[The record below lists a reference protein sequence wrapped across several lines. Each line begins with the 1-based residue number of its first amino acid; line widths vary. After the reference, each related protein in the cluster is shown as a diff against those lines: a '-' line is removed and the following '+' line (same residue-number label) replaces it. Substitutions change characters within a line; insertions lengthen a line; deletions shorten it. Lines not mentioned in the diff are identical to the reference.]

1 MGETESPAIYKNVP
15 KNSPGNVPGSVPKNT
30 RSVFIPNSE
39 LQNQRIKQSLATYS
53 SEKSPYSKKS
63 KKIKTDSGNTEKY
76 VKKEKSPKIVPKK
89 KAPKGMNSGILDLL
103 GGNESFLNV
112 STHSGRYDTVEAEE
126 EAGREEERER
136 LLMEHYRN
144 NYGNNDPQNTG
155 GNSENENDSQGTG
168 GNRYPPSRSVLGP
181 DTTYN
186 SDIDDYGAEVW
197 GVRPVVSVDTV
208 RKYGESTYDRAAL
221 GILER
226 QQQDYDE
233 GEWEGREREEEGDEE
248 REEQRGLYASDGDYE
263 EKEDMDVEQEV
274 EQDQEEEEEE
284 VPRED
289 LQRTARGWVSN
300 RPAVG
305 TDGGQAGSSR
315 SREVLNT
322 VEYSSLRSSVTERNS
337 MENDV
342 KNEYENKTENM
353 EGTENQNPTLE
364 SLERNF
370 WTQDPLLQQQL
381 GLLSDKRDFLE
392 KLNNLNFSTDE
403 RRKSAV
409 KEKENRIGKDF
420 SSAPFT
426 TNHSLPPSSTAL
438 RENSYQ
444 NSLLSA
450 RADIHGIL
458 AKSVNYHGGELL
470 GKIHGFP
477 FFVYLLFLFYSD
489 FVQPFFIDVLMLNI
503 IAIIFSSQNLTKVNL
518 FFLHRNSS

>member
-1 MGETESPAIYKNVP
+1 MGQTESPAIHKNVLQ
-15 KNSPGNVPGSVPKNT
+15 NVPGNIAGLVPKNT
-30 RSVFIPNSE
+30 RSIFVPNSE
-39 LQNQRIKQSLATYS
+39 LQNQRTKQSLATYS

-63 KKIKTDSGNTEKY
+63 KIVKTDFENTVKQ
-76 VKKEKSPKIVPKK
+76 VKKEKSPKIVLKK

-136 LLMEHYRN
+136 LLMEHYRD

-168 GNRYPPSRSVLGP
+168 GNWYPPSRSVLGP

-197 GVRPVVSVDTV
+197 GVRPVVSTDTG
-208 RKYGESTYDRAAL
+208 RKYGESAYNRAAL

-233 GEWEGREREEEGDEE
+233 GDWEGREREQERDEE
-248 REEQRGLYASDGDYE
+248 KEEQRGLYASDGDYE
-263 EKEDMDVEQEV
+263 EKEDMEV
-274 EQDQEEEEEE
+274 EGGNADEDEEEEE
-284 VPRED
+284 VPRQD
-289 LQRTARGWVSN
+289 LQRAARGWDSN
-300 RPAVG
+300 GPGIG
-305 TDGGQAGSSR
+305 TDGGHAGSSR

-322 VEYSSLRSSVTERNS
+322 VEYSSLRSSVTEKNS
-337 MENDV
+337 VENDV
-342 KNEYENKTENM
+342 NNENTEILENTENK
-353 EGTENQNPTLE
+353 NPTSA

-381 GLLSDKRDFLE
+381 GLLADKRDFLE

-403 RRKSAV
+403 RRKSAG
-409 KEKENRIGKDF
+409 KEKEKDEGTGKP
-420 SSAPFT
+420 SPIAPFT
-426 TNHSLPPSSTAL
+426 TNYSLPPSTAL

-470 GKIHGFP
+470 GMTHDFP
-477 FFVYLLFLFYSD
+477 SFFVLFCFEFKLSRLVFFRVFLF
-489 FVQPFFIDVLMLNI
+489 V
-503 IAIIFSSQNLTKVNL
+503 
-518 FFLHRNSS
+518 